1 MRGGFYGFVFSITD
15 FRMILPEP
23 GSYAGQRVVQKTMS
37 NGNRTAG
44 DYGRSSALAP
54 GTVLLLLLVALF
66 WALYFPLINLGL
78 SSAPPLKFAGLRAL
92 IAGATVLLLAFALRR
107 PLPHGWHL
115 WSRLLIVGIG
125 ATTLGFF
132 GMFIGGARVTPGLAT
147 VIENTQPLIAT
158 VLAWL
163 LLGESVGNQR
173 RVGLLLSFGGIV
185 VISAPH
191 AFDGASN
198 YAQGTAILLAS
209 AFGVG
214 LANVVL
220 KSLAGR
226 VDVLMAV
233 GWQLV
238 LGSIPLLIAGG
249 FVERQHTVHWD
260 PVFVFGLLALSLFG
274 TAAASVLWFFL
285 LRRAAVGR
293 LTTYTFLTPVFGLL
307 LSFLMFGER
316 LNVWQI
322 SGTLLVLAGVW
333 RMTRST
339 AGDRVQTGR

>member
-1 MRGGFYGFVFSITD
+1 
-15 FRMILPEP
+15 MI
-23 GSYAGQRVVQKTMS
+23 
-37 NGNRTAG
+37 NGNRIAG
-44 DYGRSSALAP
+44 GNDKNSALGP
-54 GTVLLLLLVALF
+54 GTVLLLMLVAFF
-66 WALYFPLINLGL
+66 WALCFPFINLGL

-92 IAGATVLLLAFALRR
+92 IAGSTVLLLAFVLHR
-107 PLPHGWHL
+107 PLPRGWYI
-115 WSRLLIVGIG
+115 WTRLLIVGGG

-147 VIENTQPLIAT
+147 VIENTQPIVTA

-163 LLGESVGNQR
+163 LLGESLGNQR
-173 RVGLLLSFGGIV
+173 RLGLLLGFGGIV

-191 AFDGASN
+191 FFEGAPST
-198 YAQGTAILLAS
+198 AAGIAILLAS
-209 AFGVG
+209 AMGVG

-220 KSLAGR
+220 KSLAGK
-226 VDVLMAV
+226 VDVLMAA

-249 FVERQHTVHWD
+249 FVERQQTVHWD
-260 PVFVFGLLALSLFG
+260 SVFVFVLLVLSLFG

-307 LSFLMFGER
+307 LSFFLFGER
-316 LNVWQI
+316 LNIWQA
-322 SGTLLVLAGVW
+322 SGTVLILAGVW

-339 AGDRVQTGR
+339 AGDRVCMEK